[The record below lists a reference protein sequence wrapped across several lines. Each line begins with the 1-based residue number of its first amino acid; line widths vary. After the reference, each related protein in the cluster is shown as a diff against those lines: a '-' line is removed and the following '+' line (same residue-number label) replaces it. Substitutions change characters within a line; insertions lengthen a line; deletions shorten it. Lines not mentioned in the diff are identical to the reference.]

1 MPNQL
6 EELLANYIPQPLGEK
21 RCFFQSSYHWFGQ
34 TINGRFYIKFAV
46 NQSLSLRSLISW

>member
-21 RCFFQSSYHWFGQ
+21 RCFSVLLPLVWSESMAGSISSSQ
-34 TINGRFYIKFAV
+34 
-46 NQSLSLRSLISW
+46 